1 MAGPWRS
8 SCPDQMTPDPLEY
21 LRPPQ
26 GPDVVPSKALIR
38 LPCLFQIPA
47 RQPRTRPRYDPQ
59 RPLRSAASPSPSQ
72 EISCCSWGSGLTQA
86 ELFLGFKAGHSRLY
100 ASGGQEPCALRAQHW
115 AWPAVHPQK
124 LLVDRGQ
131 QGPLTASLPLSILPC
146 QATSSG
152 RAEISQVYLSPQC
165 PAKTLAREE
174 GPRIC
179 RGTQT
184 GWMDK
189 LCPKRVRAHDAGPA
203 FSLPLPYGSLPLS
216 LLG

>member
-1 MAGPWRS
+1 MATAGRGASPGGPWSGALQHPTLWPVLVLLKVWLCPAMTTDDNLWGS
-8 SCPDQMTPDPLEY
+8 SCGESHSEP
-21 LRPPQ
+21 
-26 GPDVVPSKALIR
+26 VVPEGPAPSAWSQLTSCQPHR
-38 LPCLFQIPA
+38 PGLPAQ
-47 RQPRTRPRYDPQ
+47 T
-59 RPLRSAASPSPSQ
+59 
-72 EISCCSWGSGLTQA
+72 CCSSRGS
-86 ELFLGFKAGHSRLY
+86 
-100 ASGGQEPCALRAQHW
+100 
-115 AWPAVHPQK
+115 
-124 LLVDRGQ
+124 LL
-131 QGPLTASLPLSILPC
+131 PLTDIMVALQIKWM
-146 QATSSG
+146 SSG

-203 FSLPLPYGSLPLS
+203 FSPPLPYGSLPLS